1 MTGHQTAE
9 LCKNEL
15 NSLKENKYK
24 LIFTQPSETETRTIY
39 RGLDKMQSELN
50 ILSRTLEKL
59 AKETGLSLEE
69 ILKTIANQNQKK

>member
-1 MTGHQTAE
+1 MVYVVGVDSAFANKDYIINRNQLFTAITRSKGWVKLTGHQTAE

-39 RGLDKMQSELN
+39 RGLDK
-50 ILSRTLEKL
+50 IL
-59 AKETGLSLEE
+59 
-69 ILKTIANQNQKK
+69 